1 MTEDPAGFT
10 LEDILRRKS
19 EARVER
25 ARNLTIGQ
33 KIAIVERMRTEMA
46 PVAAIRDRNRQR
58 RLAQRAATQSPG
70 QTAVR

>member
-1 MTEDPAGFT
+1 VTEDPAGFT

-33 KIAIVERMRTEMA
+33 KIAIVERMRAEMA
-46 PVAAIRDRNRQR
+46 PFAAIRERNRQR
-58 RLAQRAATQSPG
+58 RLAQRAAKQSG
-70 QTAVR
+70 GENAVR

>member
-10 LEDILRRKS
+10 LEGILRRKS

-33 KIAIVERMRTEMA
+33 KIAIVMRTEMA
-46 PVAAIRDRNRQR
+46 PFAAIRERNRQR